1 MYRVNP
7 RYIWVRVRVDP
18 PLKTRDQGIGLNGSV
33 KTGIVAVL
41 IARRLPRVKGAL
53 QLLSK
58 RHV

>member
-1 MYRVNP
+1 M
-7 RYIWVRVRVDP
+7 DP